1 MPITYADKDKNAAAG
16 QPERAWRDVDANE
29 VKTVVNAVE
38 NDATQALSDASSA
51 QADAVAAQG
60 DIDTHEARTDNP
72 HTVTKSQVGL
82 GSVDNTADS
91 GKPVSTLQQTALNL
105 KADSTITTVSVTGAV
120 TLDATAFGK
129 LHVLSGTSA
138 DYTVVLPTAVGNTG
152 LSISFKGS
160 NTESF
165 SKQATIDGNAAETI
179 DGIITRLIAAGGA
192 FTLISD
198 GANWMVYDEI
208 SSWIKWSGHLA
219 GMTSISNDSCY
230 YSLLGKQLT
239 INLLLVGTG
248 NATTQTITMPPN
260 LNSVN
265 SIYFPHRSIN
275 NSGGVIGFIDVIA
288 NTSTVSCFVSATG
301 GSWTASG
308 VRILN
313 FNVSLR
319 IA

>member
-1 MPITYADKDKNAAAG
+1 MPITYADKDKTAAVG

-38 NDATQALSDASSA
+38 TDATQALSDASSA

-60 DIDTHEARTDNP
+60 DIDTHAARTDNP
-72 HTVTKSQVGL
+72 HAVTKSQVGL

-91 GKPVSTLQQTALNL
+91 GKPVSTPQQTALDL
-105 KADSTITTVSVTGAV
+105 KADSTITMVSVTGGV

-152 LSISFKGS
+152 LSISFKGG
-160 NTESF
+160 NTAAF

-208 SSWIKWSGHLA
+208 PSWIQYDSGTSAWSSV
-219 GMTSISNDSCY
+219 TNNEVY
-230 YSLLGKQLT
+230 YSLHGKQLT
-239 INLLLVGTG
+239 ISIWISGTG
-248 NATTQTITMPPN
+248 TGTSVTLNLPPN
-260 LNSVN
+260 LNYVTQYTPVIRITN
-265 SIYFPHRSIN
+265 TTNFAGTVSILP
-275 NSGGVIGFIDVIA
+275 
-288 NTSTVSCFVSATG
+288 NTSSFGAFTNVAGAAWTNGALRTVNFTLTG
-301 GSWTASG
+301 
-308 VRILN
+308 
-313 FNVSLR
+313 R